1 MKEITAIEHMP
12 RLDPNGLMRLMSWV
26 AAVSLL
32 VILTLAGYGI
42 HRVFTAHVIHNA
54 EETAV
59 GLSELLSGEGRLL
72 LDKSGQLTLSA
83 PNRERLDHRLRTLSA
98 PFDVVKIKIYDTK
111 GKILYSTDPGIV
123 GQIDGGNPRL
133 AKALAGQVDSR
144 LESRETVLDLAE
156 EQQFDVDVVET
167 YVPILDDHQIAG
179 CFELYMDVT
188 RYREEIRRGVLA
200 ATGLLALIL
209 VGVFSAAFLVVRRG
223 VVQLREAQEQLEKLA
238 SIDPLTGAFNR
249 GEILNRARKEASRL
263 RRAMNQSPEQAIALV
278 MIDIDRF
285 KAINDRHGHLVGDTV
300 LRQVVRR
307 IKIELRDY
315 DLFGRYGGEEFLAIL
330 PGTDAPAAVAVAER
344 MRRAVGETPFDVDGR
359 NLPVTISLG
368 VAVLAGEILDLTG
381 TLQRA
386 DEALSQAKS
395 TGRDRVCHAETDRA
409 PEETHP

>member
-26 AAVSLL
+26 TVLSLL
-32 VILTLAGYGI
+32 VILSLAGYGI

-59 GLSELLSGEGRLL
+59 RLSELLSGEGRLL
-72 LDKSGQLTLSA
+72 LDKSGHLTLSA

-98 PFDVVKIKIYDTK
+98 PFDVVKIKIYDAT
-111 GKILYSTDPGIV
+111 GKILYSTDPGII
-123 GQIDGGNPRL
+123 GQIDSGNPRL

-144 LESRETVLDLAE
+144 LESRETVLDLAD

-200 ATGLLALIL
+200 STGLLALIL
-209 VGVFSAAFLVVRRG
+209 VSVFTAAFLVVRRG
-223 VVQLREAQEQLEKLA
+223 VLQLRQAQEQLTQLT

-263 RRAMNQSPEQAIALV
+263 RRAMNQSPDQAIALV
-278 MIDIDRF
+278 MVDIDRF
-285 KAINDRHGHLVGDTV
+285 KAINDRHGYLVGDTV

-330 PGTDAPAAVAVAER
+330 PGSDLPAALAVAER
-344 MRRAVGETPFDVDGR
+344 MRQAVGETPLDVEGQS
-359 NLPVTISLG
+359 LPVTISLG
-368 VAVLAGEILDLTG
+368 VAILAGDVLDLTG

-386 DEALSQAKS
+386 DEALSRAKS
-395 TGRDRVCHAETDRA
+395 TGRNRVCCAETETP
-409 PEETHP
+409 PEESQP

>member
-1 MKEITAIEHMP
+1 MKEITAIERMP
-12 RLDPNGLMRLMSWV
+12 RLDPDGLMRLMSWV
-26 AAVSLL
+26 TVLSLL
-32 VILTLAGYGI
+32 IILSLAGYGI

-59 GLSELLSGEGRLL
+59 RLSELLSSEGRLL
-72 LDKSGQLTLSA
+72 LDKSGHLTLSA
-83 PNRERLDHRLRTLSA
+83 SNRERLDHRLRTLSS
-98 PFDVVKIKIYDTK
+98 PFDVVKIKIYDAK
-111 GKILYSTDPGIV
+111 GKILYSTDPGII
-123 GQIDGGNPRL
+123 GQIDDQNPRL
-133 AKALAGQVDSR
+133 DRALGGQPDSR
-144 LESRETVLDLAE
+144 LESRETVLDLAD

-167 YVPILDDHQIAG
+167 YVPILDDRQVAG

-209 VGVFSAAFLVVRRG
+209 AGVFTAAFLVVRRG
-223 VVQLREAQEQLEKLA
+223 GLQLRLAQEHLTQLA

-263 RRAMNQSPEQAIALV
+263 RRSMNQLPEQAIALV
-278 MIDIDRF
+278 MVDIDRF

-315 DLFGRYGGEEFLAIL
+315 DLFGRYGGEEFLAVL
-330 PGTDAPAAVAVAER
+330 PGTDSPAALAVAER
-344 MRRAVGETPFDVDGR
+344 MRLAVGRTPFDVEGQ

-368 VAVLAGEILDLTG
+368 VAVLSGEVLDLTG

-386 DEALSQAKS
+386 DEALSRAKS
-395 TGRDRVCHAETDRA
+395 TGRDRVCCAESDHEL
-409 PEETHP
+409 EEAQP

>member
-1 MKEITAIEHMP
+1 MKEITAIERMP
-12 RLDPNGLMRLMSWV
+12 RLDPDGLMRLMSWV
-26 AAVSLL
+26 TVLSLL
-32 VILTLAGYGI
+32 IILSLAGYGI

-59 GLSELLSGEGRLL
+59 RLSELLSSEGRLL
-72 LDKSGQLTLSA
+72 LDKSGHLTLSA
-83 PNRERLDHRLRTLSA
+83 SNRERLDHRLRTLSS
-98 PFDVVKIKIYDTK
+98 PFDVVKIKIYDAK
-111 GKILYSTDPGIV
+111 GKILYSTDPGII
-123 GQIDGGNPRL
+123 GQIDDQNPRL
-133 AKALAGQVDSR
+133 DRALGGQPDSR
-144 LESRETVLDLAE
+144 LESRETVLDLAD

-167 YVPILDDHQIAG
+167 YVPILDDRQVAG

-209 VGVFSAAFLVVRRG
+209 AGVFTAAFLVVRRG
-223 VVQLREAQEQLEKLA
+223 GLQLRLAQEHLTQLA

-263 RRAMNQSPEQAIALV
+263 RRSMNQLPEQAIALV
-278 MIDIDRF
+278 MVDIDRF

-315 DLFGRYGGEEFLAIL
+315 DLFGRYGGEEFLAVL
-330 PGTDAPAAVAVAER
+330 PGTDSPAAVAVAER
-344 MRRAVGETPFDVDGR
+344 MRLAVGKTPFDVEGQ

-368 VAVLAGEILDLTG
+368 VAVLSGEVLDLTG

-386 DEALSQAKS
+386 DEALSRAKS
-395 TGRDRVCHAETDRA
+395 TGRDRVCCAESDHKR
-409 PEETHP
+409 EEAQP

>member
-1 MKEITAIEHMP
+1 MKEITAIERMP
-12 RLDPNGLMRLMSWV
+12 RLDPDGLMRLMSWV
-26 AAVSLL
+26 TVLSLL
-32 VILTLAGYGI
+32 IILSLAGYGI

-59 GLSELLSGEGRLL
+59 RLSELLSSEGRLL
-72 LDKSGQLTLSA
+72 LDKSGHLTLSTS
-83 PNRERLDHRLRTLSA
+83 NRERLDHRLRTLSS
-98 PFDVVKIKIYDTK
+98 PFDVVKIKIYDAK
-111 GKILYSTDPGIV
+111 GKILYSTDPGII
-123 GQIDGGNPRL
+123 GQIDDQNPRL
-133 AKALAGQVDSR
+133 DRALGGQPDSR
-144 LESRETVLDLAE
+144 LESRETVLDLAD

-167 YVPILDDHQIAG
+167 YVPILDDHQVAG

-209 VGVFSAAFLVVRRG
+209 AGVFTAAFLVVRRG
-223 VVQLREAQEQLEKLA
+223 VLQLRLAQEHLTQLA

-263 RRAMNQSPEQAIALV
+263 RRSMNQSPEQAIALV
-278 MIDIDRF
+278 MVDIDRF

-315 DLFGRYGGEEFLAIL
+315 DLFGRYGGEEFLAVL
-330 PGTDAPAAVAVAER
+330 PGTDSPAAVAVAER
-344 MRRAVGETPFDVDGR
+344 MRLAVGKTPFDVEGQ

-368 VAVLAGEILDLTG
+368 VAVLSGEVLDLTG

-386 DEALSQAKS
+386 DEALSRAKS
-395 TGRDRVCHAETDRA
+395 TGRDRVCCAESDHKR
-409 PEETHP
+409 EEAQP

>member
-1 MKEITAIEHMP
+1 MKEIAAIEHMP
-12 RLDPNGLMRLMSWV
+12 RLDPDGLMRLMSWV
-26 AAVSLL
+26 AVLSLL
-32 VILTLAGYGI
+32 VILSLAGYGI

-72 LDKSGQLTLSA
+72 LDKSGRLTLSA

-98 PFDVVKIKIYDTK
+98 PFDVVKIKIYDAT

-123 GQIDGGNPRL
+123 GQIDSGNPRL
-133 AKALAGQVDSR
+133 AKALAGRVDSR

-209 VGVFSAAFLVVRRG
+209 VSVFTAAFLVVRQG
-223 VVQLREAQEQLEKLA
+223 VLQLRQAQEQLTQLA

-278 MIDIDRF
+278 MVDIDRF
-285 KAINDRHGHLVGDTV
+285 RAINDRHGHLVGDTV

-315 DLFGRYGGEEFLAIL
+315 DLFGRYGGEEFLAVL

-344 MRRAVGETPFDVDGR
+344 MRRAVGETPFDVDGLS
-359 NLPVTISLG
+359 LPVTISLG

-386 DEALSQAKS
+386 DEALSRAKH
-395 TGRDRVCHAETDRA
+395 TGRDRVCCTETDSP
-409 PEETHP
+409 PEETLP

>member
-1 MKEITAIEHMP
+1 MKEITAIERMP
-12 RLDPNGLMRLMSWV
+12 RLDPDGLMRLMSWV
-26 AAVSLL
+26 TVLSLL
-32 VILTLAGYGI
+32 IILSLAGYGI

-59 GLSELLSGEGRLL
+59 RLSELLSSEGRLL
-72 LDKSGQLTLSA
+72 LDKSGHLTLSA
-83 PNRERLDHRLRTLSA
+83 SNRERLDHRLRTLSS
-98 PFDVVKIKIYDTK
+98 PFDVVKIKIYDAK
-111 GKILYSTDPGIV
+111 GKILYSTDPGII
-123 GQIDGGNPRL
+123 GQIDDQNPRL
-133 AKALAGQVDSR
+133 DRALGGQPDSR
-144 LESRETVLDLAE
+144 LESRETVLDLAD

-167 YVPILDDHQIAG
+167 YVPILDDRQVAG

-209 VGVFSAAFLVVRRG
+209 AGVFTAAFLVVRRG
-223 VVQLREAQEQLEKLA
+223 GLQLRLAQEHLTQLA

-263 RRAMNQSPEQAIALV
+263 RRSMNQLPEQAIALV
-278 MIDIDRF
+278 MVDIDRF

-315 DLFGRYGGEEFLAIL
+315 DLFGRYGGEEFLAVL
-330 PGTDAPAAVAVAER
+330 PGTDSPAAVAVAER
-344 MRRAVGETPFDVDGR
+344 MRLAVGKTPFDVEGQ

-368 VAVLAGEILDLTG
+368 VAVLSGEVLDLTG

-386 DEALSQAKS
+386 DEALSRAKS
-395 TGRDRVCHAETDRA
+395 TGRNRVCCAESDHEL
-409 PEETHP
+409 EEAQP